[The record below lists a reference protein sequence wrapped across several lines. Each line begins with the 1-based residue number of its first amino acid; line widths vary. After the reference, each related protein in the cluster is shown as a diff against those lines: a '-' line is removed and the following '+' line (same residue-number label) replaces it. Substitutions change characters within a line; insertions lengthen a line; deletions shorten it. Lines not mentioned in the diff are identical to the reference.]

1 MDDMHRDAVESESS
15 EIQCDVTEKRS
26 RKFTLK
32 GISMM
37 IERLQK
43 ERKCNFLQAGK
54 LKTKI
59 TTLVASKEN
68 VSVVQQNLKRFK
80 GLWQIASELHNTLL
94 PELPLQGE
102 EQRKQEAFFFFFS
115 KKAANYIFIEE
126 ISTWLKGNGISLD
139 DDQNAKSKCQDD
151 IDPGDSVSNVSSR
164 KGQGRSSVCSIS
176 SACIDVYS
184 LRETRM
190 TRLQDHV
197 PKYDELSGEAS
208 QNLVSSTF
216 WRYFRCTTKHLK

>member
-1 MDDMHRDAVESESS
+1 MHRDAVESESS

-37 IERLQK
+37 IERLKK

-80 GLWQIASELHNTLL
+80 GL
-94 PELPLQGE
+94 
-102 EQRKQEAFFFFFS
+102 
-115 KKAANYIFIEE
+115 
-126 ISTWLKGNGISLD
+126 
-139 DDQNAKSKCQDD
+139 
-151 IDPGDSVSNVSSR
+151 
-164 KGQGRSSVCSIS
+164 
-176 SACIDVYS
+176 
-184 LRETRM
+184 
-190 TRLQDHV
+190 
-197 PKYDELSGEAS
+197 
-208 QNLVSSTF
+208 
-216 WRYFRCTTKHLK
+216 